1 MYVQVEATSVA
12 VGAYVDAKYTASSP
26 PESSVVVMGKWTVAG
41 CAGWLMVKIIVLLM
55 N

>member
-41 CAGWLMVKIIVLLM
+41 CAGWLMVKNIVLLM